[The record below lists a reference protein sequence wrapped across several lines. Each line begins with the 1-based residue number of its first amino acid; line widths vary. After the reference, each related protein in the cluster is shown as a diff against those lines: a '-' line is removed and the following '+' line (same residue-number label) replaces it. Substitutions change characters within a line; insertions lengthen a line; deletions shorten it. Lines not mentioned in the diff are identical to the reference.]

1 MIDLMLKEGM
11 RGVAVTA
18 ERSKRSAAAAG
29 VLASRLLGWSLAG
42 QPADRLL
49 IVPQDLRTTD
59 PSFWREILHGQF
71 GLGGSIAFLR
81 GRSPFDIAAPNP
93 TWERELHGFGW
104 LRNMSAAADDNAK
117 NTAQLLAAEWAL
129 RFGAGGGVA
138 GEPAVAARRLISW
151 ISHAGLLLE
160 GTDRT
165 TYETITTSLSR
176 QISLLAGCWRDAAD
190 SYSRLLALIALMFAD
205 LSVTGHSR
213 QLKDVEATFAAE
225 LSRQIL
231 PDGGH
236 VSRNPGLLVELML
249 DLLPLVQCFTAR
261 DRKHPQALLEAVA
274 SIMPMLRFLRLGDG
288 MLARFNGMSIPAAA
302 GLGTVLA
309 YDDGAAAPLKEARAS
324 GYARLARSQTI
335 LLVDVGTPPP
345 LAAAGE
351 AQAGCL
357 SFEMSSGSRLLLV
370 NCGIPGPAGADWYPA
385 ARATASHNTLCL
397 AEKSSS
403 KLVTHRR
410 IEGTASGAPIK
421 HPDQVDWHVEEVD
434 GGLALEAYHDGY
446 HRRFGLIHARRLFVS
461 ADGRHIE
468 GRDQLDGLRQKV
480 RLRVDLP
487 FAIHFHLHPDASCSL
502 AKEPNAADISL
513 PDGQRWRLKADGA
526 ALSIEESS
534 YFAYSAGPR
543 PALQIVLRGATYGEC
558 EVNWVIARM
567 LGEQ

>member
-1 MIDLMLKEGM
+1 MIDLMLKEGL
-11 RGVAVTA
+11 RGVTLTA

-42 QPADRLL
+42 QPADQLL
-49 IVPQDLRTTD
+49 IVPQDLRTAD

-71 GLGGSIAFLR
+71 GLAGSIAFLR

-104 LRNMSAAADDNAK
+104 LRNMSAAADDDAK
-117 NTAQLLAAEWAL
+117 STAQLLAAEWAL

-160 GTDRT
+160 GADRA
-165 TYETITTSLSR
+165 TYETITTSLGR

-205 LSVTGHSR
+205 LSVAGHYR

-236 VSRNPGLLVELML
+236 LSRNPGLLVELML

-261 DRKHPQALLEAVA
+261 DRKHPPALLEAVA

-309 YDDGAAAPLKEARAS
+309 YDDGAAPPLSEARAS
-324 GYARLARSQTI
+324 GYARLARSKTI

-357 SFEMSSGSRLLLV
+357 SFEMSSGSQALARELRHTGTGGRRLV
-370 NCGIPGPAGADWYPA
+370 SGGARDREPQHAVPG
-385 ARATASHNTLCL
+385 R
-397 AEKSSS
+397 
-403 KLVTHRR
+403 
-410 IEGTASGAPIK
+410 
-421 HPDQVDWHVEEVD
+421 EVV
-434 GGLALEAYHDGY
+434 LQ
-446 HRRFGLIHARRLFVS
+446 ARRPPPPRGDGRRRADQASRSGRLARGGGRGRTSRWKRITTATIAASASSTRGASSLS
-461 ADGRHIE
+461 ADGRRIE

-487 FAIHFHLHPDASCSL
+487 FAIHFHLHPDAS
-502 AKEPNAADISL
+502 ARL
-513 PDGQRWRLKADGA
+513 PR
-526 ALSIEESS
+526 S
-534 YFAYSAGPR
+534 PMR
-543 PALQIVLRGATYGEC
+543 PT
-558 EVNWVIARM
+558 
-567 LGEQ
+567 